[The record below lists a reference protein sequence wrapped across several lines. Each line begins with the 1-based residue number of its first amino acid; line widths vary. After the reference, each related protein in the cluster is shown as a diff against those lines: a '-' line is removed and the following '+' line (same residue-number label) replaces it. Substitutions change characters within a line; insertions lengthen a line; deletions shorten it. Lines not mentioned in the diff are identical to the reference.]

1 MLVGWLVEFDSP
13 NIEILRLTME
23 KLTVDAEGKIVIP
36 PEIIQ
41 KRGLHPGD
49 ELTLVESA
57 EGLLVYQGGVD
68 EKTLAWWNRLD
79 DRQRLLAEDY
89 ARRDENLSEQERDA
103 SWNQEAESIEIEAES
118 DELDLNGLR
127 ILI

>member
-1 MLVGWLVEFDSP
+1 LVEFDSP
-13 NIEILRLTME
+13 NIEILRLTMME

-36 PEIIQ
+36 PEVIQ

-89 ARRDENLSEQERDA
+89 ARRDENLSEHERDA
-103 SWNQEAESIEIEAES
+103 FWNQEPESIEIEAES
-118 DELDLNGLR
+118 DELDLPTN
-127 ILI
+127 